1 MWPNPQETADLVTFT
16 EEILNGKL
24 RFLYSASKHLR
35 WELCN
40 NSLIYFLLKLCCSIF
55 KLFISTIW
63 WLVSKECLAY
73 KGTIQNALKQ
83 LRRSFFGKIVNSW
96 KHKPTISAKVLC
108 LMFDM
113 VLDMP
118 LYAEHSCDTNH
129 QVVTIKSFK
138 ILWQS
143 FKRK

>member
-83 LRRSFFGKIVNSW
+83 LRRSFFGKTAESTSQLFRQKFHVWCLIW
-96 KHKPTISAKVLC
+96 FWICLC
-108 LMFDM
+108 MRNIL
-113 VLDMP
+113 
-118 LYAEHSCDTNH
+118 
-129 QVVTIKSFK
+129 VTLIIK
-138 ILWQS
+138 L
-143 FKRK
+143 